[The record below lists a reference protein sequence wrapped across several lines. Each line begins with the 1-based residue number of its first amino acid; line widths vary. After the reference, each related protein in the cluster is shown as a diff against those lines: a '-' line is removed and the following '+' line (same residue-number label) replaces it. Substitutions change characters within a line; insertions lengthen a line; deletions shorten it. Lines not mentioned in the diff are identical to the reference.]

1 MREIDNHYPEYA
13 RPYEPLRRRKIRG
26 RLTGNEAAL
35 YQRRLARM
43 NQMHKY
49 FTTSVVTLITI
60 LILIN
65 LPDPP
70 IEDPIIPP
78 TETPIVLP
86 TPTPA
91 PPPSP
96 LPSALPSTPPGEPP
110 TPTPSPA
117 PSPSPTP
124 SPTPTPVPTATPTPA
139 PSEGGGFQITSR
151 MMIGGGMVVIALA
164 VIAVLII
171 SRMKSRE

>member
-1 MREIDNHYPEYA
+1 MREIDNRYPEYA
-13 RPYEPLRRRKIRG
+13 RPKEPLRGRKIRA

-35 YQRRLARM
+35 YHRRLTRM
-43 NQMHKY
+43 NQMRKY

-70 IEDPIIPP
+70 INDPIDPP

-91 PPPSP
+91 PSPSP
-96 LPSALPSTPPGEPP
+96 LPSAMPSTPPGEPP
-110 TPTPSPA
+110 TPI
-117 PSPSPTP
+117 
-124 SPTPTPVPTATPTPA
+124 PTPTATTPA
-139 PSEGGGFQITSR
+139 
-151 MMIGGGMVVIALA
+151 A
-164 VIAVLII
+164 
-171 SRMKSRE
+171 